1 MNQIILIGR
10 ITADPEL
17 RTTQSGINMV
27 NFTVAVQRKYKNDQG
42 RYDADFIRCVAWRQ
56 TADFLHQYA
65 TKGRKIALTGELQSR
80 TYDKDGQKRTLFEV
94 VANSVELIDKRDVES
109 RDDRPADTQPGSHS
123 GFTEVTDD
131 ELPFERRVS
140 LPDSKRR

>member
-17 RTTQSGINMV
+17 RTTQSGVNMAS
-27 NFTVAVQRKYKNDQG
+27 FTVAVQRKYKNDQG

-94 VANSVELIDKRDVES
+94 VANSVELIDKRDAES
-109 RDDRPADTQPGSHS
+109 RDDRPADTQPGSPS

>member
-1 MNQIILIGR
+1 MNQVILIGR

-17 RTTQSGINMV
+17 RTTQSGVNMV
-27 NFTVAVQRKYKNDQG
+27 NFTIAVQRRCKNDQG

-65 TKGRKIALTGELQSR
+65 TKGRKIALNGELQSR

-94 VANSVELIDKRDVES
+94 VANSVELIDKRDAEGH
-109 RDDRPADTQPGSHS
+109 DTQTGSPSGQANAQPTS

-131 ELPFERRVS
+131 ELPF
-140 LPDSKRR
+140 

>member
-1 MNQIILIGR
+1 MNTVILIGNL
-10 ITADPEL
+10 TADPEL
-17 RTTQSGINMV
+17 RTTQSGVNMAS
-27 NFTVAVQRKYKNDQG
+27 FTIAVQRKYKNDQG

-94 VANSVELIDKRDVES
+94 VANSVELIDKRDAEGGQVG
-109 RDDRPADTQPGSHS
+109 RPADTQPSG
-123 GFTEVTDD
+123 GFTEVVDD
-131 ELPFERRVS
+131 ELPFE
-140 LPDSKRR
+140 

>member
-1 MNQIILIGR
+1 MNQVILIGR

-27 NFTVAVQRKYKNDQG
+27 NFTVAVQRRYKNDQG

-65 TKGRKIALTGELQSR
+65 TKGRKVALTGELQSR

-94 VANSVELIDKRDVES
+94 VANSVELIDKRGDGPS
-109 RDDRPADTQPGSHS
+109 GDRPADTQPSG
-123 GFTEVTDD
+123 GFTEVVDD
-131 ELPFERRVS
+131 ELPFE
-140 LPDSKRR
+140 

>member
-17 RTTQSGINMV
+17 RTTQSGISMAS
-27 NFTVAVQRKYKNDQG
+27 FTVAVQRKYKNDQG

-109 RDDRPADTQPGSHS
+109 RDDRPADTQPSG
-123 GFTEVTDD
+123 GFTEVVDD
-131 ELPFERRVS
+131 ELPFE
-140 LPDSKRR
+140 

>member
-17 RTTQSGINMV
+17 RTTQSGVNMV
-27 NFTVAVQRKYKNDQG
+27 NFTIAVQRRYKNDQG

-65 TKGRKIALTGELQSR
+65 TKGRKVALTGELQSR

-94 VANSVELIDKRDVES
+94 VANNVELIDKRDAES
-109 RDDRPADTQPGSHS
+109 RDDRPAGAQPGSPS

-131 ELPFERRVS
+131 ELPF
-140 LPDSKRR
+140 

>member
-1 MNQIILIGR
+1 MNQIILIGNL
-10 ITADPEL
+10 TADPEL

-27 NFTVAVQRKYKNDQG
+27 SFTVAVQRKYKNDQG

-94 VANSVELIDKRDVES
+94 VANSVELIDKRDAEIG
-109 RDDRPADTQPGSHS
+109 RPADTQPSV
-123 GFTEVTDD
+123 GFTEVVDDD
-131 ELPFERRVS
+131 EGDLPFECRVS
-140 LPDSKRR
+140 LPDSKRH

>member
-17 RTTQSGINMV
+17 RTTQSGINMAS
-27 NFTVAVQRKYKNDQG
+27 FTVAVQRRYKNDQG

-94 VANSVELIDKRDVES
+94 VASSVELIDKRDAES
-109 RDDRPADTQPGSHS
+109 GQVGRPADTQTSSPS

-131 ELPFERRVS
+131 ELPF
-140 LPDSKRR
+140 

>member
-10 ITADPEL
+10 ITADPDL
-17 RTTQSGINMV
+17 RTTQSGISMAQ
-27 NFTVAVQRKYKNDQG
+27 FTVAVQRKYKNDQG

-94 VANSVELIDKRDVES
+94 VANSVELIDKRDAEG
-109 RDDRPADTQPGSHS
+109 DRPADTQTGSNS
-123 GFTEVTDD
+123 GQANAFTEVDD
-131 ELPFERRVS
+131 DSLPF
-140 LPDSKRR
+140 

>member
-1 MNQIILIGR
+1 MNQIILIGNL
-10 ITADPEL
+10 TADPEL

-27 NFTVAVQRKYKNDQG
+27 NFTVAVQRRYKNDQG

-65 TKGRKIALTGELQSR
+65 TKGRKVALTGELQSR

-94 VANSVELIDKRDVES
+94 VANSVELIDKRDAES
-109 RDDRPADTQPGSHS
+109 RDDRPAGAQPGSPS
-123 GFTEVTDD
+123 GQANAFTEVDD
-131 ELPFERRVS
+131 DSLPF
-140 LPDSKRR
+140 